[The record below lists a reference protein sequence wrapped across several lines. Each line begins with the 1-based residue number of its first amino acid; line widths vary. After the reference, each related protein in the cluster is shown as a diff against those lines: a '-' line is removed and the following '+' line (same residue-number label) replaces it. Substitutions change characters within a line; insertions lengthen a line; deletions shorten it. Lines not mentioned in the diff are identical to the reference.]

1 MKYVYYIIAMVRVAK
16 HLEHGIFEYRE
27 NRFVGY
33 FKMNGQLLKCHILN
47 PGRMENFLKPG
58 AKIMVENR
66 NSPKRKIAF
75 SLLYVI
81 HPNSLILI
89 DSQLPNKIMKEA
101 LQNRLIDQFKDAK
114 LIKPEQAYGKMRKSR
129 IDFLLDNSIY
139 IEVKATNFIH
149 EGIGY
154 FPDAPS
160 IRAQKH
166 IAELCEVIELDSS
179 KEAYI
184 IFLAQRT
191 DIKEIRPFDKIDP
204 KFANLLRVGAAKGIK
219 MLGFLIKYAEEGH
232 LACLGKEIPIDLHPY
247 DEF

>member
-1 MKYVYYIIAMVRVAK
+1 MKKIFDISVMVRVAK

-33 FKMNGQLLKCHILN
+33 FKMNGQLHKCHILN
-47 PGRMENFLKPG
+47 PGRMENFLNPG
-58 AKIMVENR
+58 AEILVENR
-66 NSPKRKIAF
+66 KSPKRKIAF

-89 DSQLPNKIMKEA
+89 DSQLPNKIIKEA
-101 LQNRLIDQFKDAK
+101 LQNRVIDQFKHAK
-114 LIKPEQAYGKMRKSR
+114 LIKPEQTYGKLRKSR
-129 IDFLLDNSIY
+129 IDFLLDNSLY
-139 IEVKATNFIH
+139 IEVKATNFVH

-166 IAELCEVIELDSS
+166 ITELCEVIEKDSS

-191 DIKEIRPFDKIDP
+191 DITEIRPFDKIDP
-204 KFANLLRVGAAKGIK
+204 KVAHLLRAGAAKGIR
-219 MLGFLIKYAEEGH
+219 MLGFLIKYAESGH
-232 LACLGKEIPIDLHPY
+232 LACLGEEIPINLQPY
-247 DEF
+247 DDF